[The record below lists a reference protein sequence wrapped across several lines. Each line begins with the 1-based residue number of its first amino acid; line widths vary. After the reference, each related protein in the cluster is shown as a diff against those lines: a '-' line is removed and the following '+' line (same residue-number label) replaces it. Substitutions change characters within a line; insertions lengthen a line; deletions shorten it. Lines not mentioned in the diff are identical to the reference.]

1 MGNVTEKI
9 TILKDEK
16 EVECEILFTFD
27 CEETGKSYVGYTDNE
42 FGTNGR
48 KNIYISSYDTVVG
61 TGELYD
67 VTDPEELAMV
77 QEVLAQID
85 EESRM

>member
-1 MGNVTEKI
+1 MGNIKEKI
-9 TILKDEK
+9 TILKDER
-16 EVECEILFTFD
+16 EVECEVLFTFD
-27 CEETGKSYVGYTDNE
+27 CEETGKSYIGYTDNS

-48 KNIYISSYDTVVG
+48 KNIYISSYDMVAG
-61 TGELYD
+61 TGELGD
-67 VTDPEELAMV
+67 VTDPLELEML